1 MVRSRRS
8 EADDRRTR
16 RRDDRG
22 RAGEAWLYGWHTVRA
37 ALMNPERRCRRLLCT
52 AATIDAVAAI
62 AESARAA
69 GLSVPPPEAVEPD
82 GLARR
87 LTPQAVH
94 QGLALLADPLP
105 AWDLDDLGRAA
116 AVRAGAVVVA
126 LERVTD
132 PHNVGAVLRS
142 AAAFGA
148 LALILEERRAPPLTG
163 VLAKA
168 ASGALEHVPVVRVG
182 NLAAALTRL
191 KDWAFFVAGLAE
203 RADRGIDDLDRH
215 ARIALALG
223 AEGEGLRRVTCE
235 RCDALVRLPTTGPIA
250 SLNVSNAAAV
260 ALYALRRP
268 GAAADLPGPEPF
280 ATVECPGNGDPG
292 AAASPPDGV
301 GSAGRASAGGEPA

>member
-1 MVRSRRS
+1 MARSRRS

-22 RAGEAWLYGWHTVRA
+22 RTGEAWLYGWHTVRA

-52 AATIDAVAAI
+52 AATRDAVAAV

-69 GLSVPPPEAVEPD
+69 GLSVPPPEVLEPD
-82 GLARR
+82 ALARR
-87 LTPQAVH
+87 LPPLAVH

-105 AWDLDDLGRAA
+105 TWNLDDLGRAA
-116 AVRAGAVVVA
+116 AVRAGAVIVA

-148 LALILEERRAPPLTG
+148 LGLILEERRAPPLTG

-203 RADRGIDDLDRH
+203 QADQGIDDLDRH
-215 ARIALALG
+215 TRLALVLG

-268 GAAADLPGPEPF
+268 DSAADLPVPEPF
-280 ATVECPGNGDPG
+280 ATVERPSNGDPG
-292 AAASPPDGV
+292 AAASPPGGAAG
-301 GSAGRASAGGEPA
+301 GSSVGGEPA